1 MFRAGRACETEG
13 AICTVDGR
21 ALSTRLFVTVPGP
34 ASSNLPAT
42 GQPTVHGTARVGEQ
56 LTASTSTVSDA
67 DGLAD
72 ADFSFQ
78 WTRSDDDA
86 DIQGATASTY
96 TLTPDDESKAIG
108 VRLSFI
114 DDAGNPE
121 TLRSEATVLVEAAAE
136 EVVWESELTVVRVP
150 DFLPYVL
157 GYSASADDGEGL
169 SPDHFEIDGTAYNVQ
184 YLLHFAGALW
194 LGTNRELPVE
204 FALSAGDSVYVGNES
219 KEPAGESG
227 SAGYWWPLA
236 ASVWSVGE
244 SVEVS
249 LTTQPQ
255 EPVASC
261 EKAPLIAYAA
271 DVPSDH
277 DGQGTFT
284 FELQFTEEPEPDFSY
299 KTLRDHAFTVT
310 GGNVKNARRLNRP
323 SNIRW
328 EITVESDGNSEVAVL
343 LPATTDCAALG
354 AICTW
359 DGRMLFNR
367 IKLTVAGPGGGPD
380 P

>member
-1 MFRAGRACETEG
+1 M
-13 AICTVDGR
+13 
-21 ALSTRLFVTVPGP
+21 
-34 ASSNLPAT
+34 
-42 GQPTVHGTARVGEQ
+42 
-56 LTASTSTVSDA
+56 
-67 DGLAD
+67 
-72 ADFSFQ
+72 
-78 WTRSDDDA
+78 
-86 DIQGATASTY
+86 
-96 TLTPDDESKAIG
+96 
-108 VRLSFI
+108 
-114 DDAGNPE
+114 
-121 TLRSEATVLVEAAAE
+121 
-136 EVVWESELTVVRVP
+136 
-150 DFLPYVL
+150 
-157 GYSASADDGEGL
+157 
-169 SPDHFEIDGTAYNVQ
+169 
-184 YLLHFAGALW
+184 
-194 LGTNRELPVE
+194 
-204 FALSAGDSVYVGNES
+204 
-219 KEPAGESG
+219 
-227 SAGYWWPLA
+227 
-236 ASVWSVGE
+236 WSVGE

-261 EKAPLIAYAA
+261 EKAPLIAYVA

-310 GGNVKNARRLNRP
+310 GGNVKNARRLNRL